1 MSLPESHYHLGDL
14 TTKVFWS
21 EEKVNC
27 HSPNADNS

>member
-14 TTKVFWS
+14 TTKGFWS

-27 HSPNADNS
+27 HSLQC